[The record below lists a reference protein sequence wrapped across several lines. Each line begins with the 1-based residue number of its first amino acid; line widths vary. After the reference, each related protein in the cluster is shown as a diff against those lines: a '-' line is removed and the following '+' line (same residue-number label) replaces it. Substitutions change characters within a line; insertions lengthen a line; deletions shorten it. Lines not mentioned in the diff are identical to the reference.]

1 MNENTSAGAG
11 AARLSTLDLVS
22 RYTVP
27 NYGRLALA
35 PVRGE
40 GSWLWDEEGKRYLD
54 FGGGVA
60 VCSLG
65 HCPPVMTEA
74 LERQGRTLIHCSN
87 WYQIRGQGELGQ
99 FLVESVMEAPGKCFF
114 CNSGAEANEA
124 LLKLARK
131 FGHLVPKAD
140 GTPRRGIIT
149 FHGSFHGRTFGGI
162 SATGQDKVKT
172 GFGPLLEGFQHLPF
186 NDVRALETAFSEDT
200 VAVLL
205 EPVQGEGG
213 VHVATEEFLRAC
225 EALCRRHNALLLMD
239 EVQCGLGRAGHWCGW
254 KPAVPDLV
262 PDAVSWAKGIAGG
275 CPFGGVWI
283 SARAVA
289 PGREET
295 LCDVL
300 GPGSHGTTYGGNP
313 LGCAVALAVLGAVA
327 SEDLCA
333 AAART
338 GARIMREVRSWR
350 HPLVREVRGLGLLI
364 GFELDVEALEAC
376 GAWRSDDG
384 VASLSVVRALM
395 DEGLLTVAA
404 GPTVVRWLPPLNVS
418 AQEVDLALGM
428 LRRVLERLHGSG
440 NVRKS

>member
-1 MNENTSAGAG
+1 MNEQTSAVAG
-11 AARLSTLDLVS
+11 AARLSTAELVK

-27 NYGRLALA
+27 NYGRLELA

-40 GSWLWDEEGKRYLD
+40 GSWLYDERGRRYLD

-65 HCPPVMTEA
+65 HCPPVISEA

-99 FLVESVMEAPGKCFF
+99 FLAETVMASPGKSFF

-124 LLKLARK
+124 MLKLARK
-131 FGHLVPKAD
+131 FGHLTPKAD
-140 GTPRRGIIT
+140 GTTRREIIT

-162 SATGQDKVKT
+162 SATGQDKVKV
-172 GFGPLLEGFQHLPF
+172 GFGPLLEGFRHLPF
-186 NDVRALETAFSEDT
+186 NDVEALEAAFSEDT

-213 VHVATEEFLRAC
+213 VHVATAEFLRAC
-225 EALCRRHNALLLMD
+225 AALCRRHNALLLMD

-254 KPAVPDLV
+254 KPIVPDLV

-275 CPFGGVWI
+275 FPFGAMWV
-283 SARAVA
+283 SDRLVA
-289 PGREET
+289 AGRPEL

-327 SEDLCA
+327 SADLCG

-338 GARIMREVRSWR
+338 GERIMAEVRSWQD
-350 HPLVREVRGLGLLI
+350 PLIREVRGLGLLI
-364 GFELDVEALEAC
+364 GFDLDTEAMESC
-376 GAWRSDDG
+376 GAWRADDG
-384 VASLSVVRALM
+384 MASLRVVRALM

-418 AQEVDLALGM
+418 AVEVDLALGM
-428 LRRVLERLHGSG
+428 LRRVLDRLRGERI
-440 NVRKS
+440 VRNP